1 MNGDTPTKVAIATGT
16 IRQARGGAFRTVTA
30 AVLLS
35 LVSQACLAQSATPGS
50 TIALDPI
57 LVEQSRQPERSAVR
71 SRTVVSRPSA
81 SAPTAAQQQAQPAQS
96 ADVVRRRF
104 DVLPGGVALVAQQ
117 DMASRGNPTLANSLS
132 GIPGLIV
139 QNFLGSN
146 DQPRIQM
153 RGAAQQNPA
162 ERGVLILNNGLPIN
176 RADGSFIVGFANPQ
190 QAESIEVYRGYMAN
204 RLGATVLSGA
214 INFVSPTGSSQPGA
228 QIGVSGGSFGQF
240 NTSGQV
246 GGKKDNVDAFFQ
258 FDNTRRDGFRDYNS
272 SERVSVNGNVGVAL
286 SENVKTRFFMG
297 YTDLGFDVAGPL
309 NKAALYA
316 DPKQT
321 ATGPRV
327 VGGVATNPGP
337 NAVRDKPRREASQFM
352 VGNRTT
358 ATFDAHLFD
367 VAMGYT
373 YTDDQFRFPI
383 SSGVRTTQGGD
394 FTGVARYAYNPAAA
408 LLPLFETTAQYSVGS
423 ADRGYYLNQSGQTG
437 AQFGANRLNAQ
448 TLSLYAGANVPVWQQ
463 WVLSPSISYAHAT
476 RDNDDVYTAARRPT
490 IAYNPSNPTALLP
503 NGSVATQSS
512 SYSRNYSGWSPSLAL
527 TYRPDAM
534 QTFFIAGSHS
544 FEPPTHDDLIA
555 TVNST
560 PNSSPGRPTPN
571 GASLAAAAFATP
583 NLSAQTA
590 NTVEGGWRGRTDRF
604 SWDIVTYY
612 SWVDNELLTLRDVTG
627 AALAAVNADRTTHFG
642 VELGAG
648 VKFTDRLSGRLA
660 YTYQDFRFA
669 DDPVR
674 GNNHLGGV
682 VPHLIHAQL
691 QLQATDA
698 WMVQGAVR
706 WSPTEVA
713 VDNMNTLFADPYA
726 VADLRTEYQID
737 KTFRVFGEI
746 TNLFDKTYA
755 ATTLVVDQAT
765 SGQAAFL
772 PADGRGFYAGIKAKF

>member
-35 LVSQACLAQSATPGS
+35 SVSQACLAQSATPGS

-258 FDNTRRDGFRDYNS
+258 FDTTRRDGFRDYNS

-476 RDNDDVYTAARRPT
+476 RDNDDVYSAARRPT

-555 TVNST
+555 TVNGT

-571 GASLAAAAFATP
+571 GALLAAAAFATP

-604 SWDIVTYY
+604 SWDVVTYY

-648 VKFTDRLSGRLA
+648 VRFSDRLSGRLA

-669 DDPVR
+669 GDPVR

-726 VADLRTEYQID
+726 VVDLRTEYRID